1 MLKRSI
7 KVLAALLVIII
18 VSYFLKNTDDNETQV
33 ETVKV
38 DSSNNVEQQAEDKQ
52 TDSNPIEANIEKST
66 QQIISEALLG
76 THPVTIKYP
85 ENNHAVTLDKVQKS
99 EGNASLRGAYSEL
112 VEGSDADNNAV
123 YDRGDVFI
131 NLSKLTL
138 LDTNSKGLTY
148 YSIPFEI
155 NTQGK
160 GVFTYIGLFSYAFST
175 QESKH
180 LGSEL
185 LGNRVQEVNIKLI
198 EPSIV
203 KDKVF
208 VQEGLIKVTFKS
220 HQATQSGA
228 DDPNQLNEK
237 SLQLVALDSQ
247 NDSNARLRS
256 IDSLQKSK
264 QLDPDNQ

>member
-7 KVLAALLVIII
+7 KILAALIVIII
-18 VSYFLKNTDDNETQV
+18 VSYFLKNTDGNETQV

-38 DSSNNVEQQAEDKQ
+38 DSSNVEQQTEKAEPDL
-52 TDSNPIEANIEKST
+52 NPIEANIEKST

-76 THPVTIKYP
+76 THPVTINYP
-85 ENNHAVTLDKVQKS
+85 ESNRPVILDQVEQS
-99 EGNASLRGAYSEL
+99 EGEVSLSGAYSEL

-123 YDRGDVFI
+123 YDRGDVFVS
-131 NLSKLTL
+131 LSQLTL
-138 LDTNSKGLTY
+138 LDNNSKGLTY
-148 YSIPFEI
+148 YSVPFEI

-208 VQEGLIKVTFKS
+208 VQEGLIKVTFKN
-220 HQATQSGA
+220 HQATQSGD
-228 DDPNQLNEK
+228 DDPNQFNEK

>member
-7 KVLAALLVIII
+7 KILAALIVIII
-18 VSYFLKNTDDNETQV
+18 VSYFLKNTDDNEAQV

-38 DSSNNVEQQAEDKQ
+38 DSSNVEQQ
-52 TDSNPIEANIEKST
+52 TDSNPIEAKIEKST

-76 THPVTIKYP
+76 THPVTINYP
-85 ENNHAVTLDKVQKS
+85 ESNRPVILDQVDQS
-99 EGNASLRGAYSEL
+99 EGEVSLSGAYSEL
-112 VEGSDADNNAV
+112 VEGSSTNNHAL
-123 YDRGDVFI
+123 YDRGDVFV
-131 NLSKLTL
+131 NLSQLTL
-138 LDTNSKGLTY
+138 LDTNSNGLTY

-160 GVFTYIGLFSYAFST
+160 GLFTYIGLFSYAFST

-185 LGNRVQEVNIKLI
+185 LGNRIKEVNIKLI

-208 VQEGLIKVTFKS
+208 VQEGLIKVSFKS
-220 HQATQSGA
+220 HGATQSGS

-264 QLDPDNQ
+264 QVDLDNQ